1 MLEGKPF
8 QWNVEKNDQLQQD
21 RGISFEMVAQA
32 IKDKKSLEVI
42 PHPNQEKYPS
52 QEMLVIQIND
62 YVYLVPYVEADDYY
76 FLKTI
81 FPSRKMNKK
90 YSGK

>member
-1 MLEGKPF
+1 MIEGKPLR
-8 QWNVEKNDQLQQD
+8 WNAEKDAQLQQD
-21 RGISFEMVAQA
+21 RGIGFETVAQA
-32 IKDKKSLEVI
+32 IKDKKSLAII

-62 YVYLVPYVEADDYY
+62 YVYLVHYVEADDYY

-90 YSGK
+90 HLGK

>member
-1 MLEGKPF
+1 MLEGKPL
-8 QWNVEKNDQLQQD
+8 QWNSEKNLQLQQE
-21 RGISFEMVAQA
+21 RGISFEMVAQ
-32 IKDKKSLEVI
+32 IIEESGFLEII

-52 QEMLVIQIND
+52 QEMLVIQING

-81 FPSRKMNKK
+81 FPSRKMTKK
-90 YSGK
+90 YLGK